1 MRPELND
8 VLQCLSV
15 NSYSVFSLFD
25 DVLDPRIKLL
35 REGVERDA
43 ASICVRLLN
52 HNPVSAWALGFA
64 QATMMTLPLWNN
76 NVVSPGLS
84 SGVAWIS
91 TGGPER
97 FLNMGRV
104 LCYSEYLEGFL
115 AQIDTPRVDDFRIEY
130 LAHEI
135 QATQLTR
142 FLDRTEH
149 LKLDQFTRTRGNVVK
164 CILLWGS
171 QTNRY
176 MRKFHAHGDN
186 VDSTEIMYIT
196 DWLPFFSLFS
206 AVKKLHLSGGIAAYI
221 VSALDD
227 PDNSGDDEMDNE
239 AGDKPVESIER
250 FLAIRQLDGFPVTVV
265 DTEDEFYRS

>member
-1 MRPELND
+1 MR
-8 VLQCLSV
+8 
-15 NSYSVFSLFD
+15 
-25 DVLDPRIKLL
+25 I
-35 REGVERDA
+35 
-43 ASICVRLLN
+43 
-52 HNPVSAWALGFA
+52 
-64 QATMMTLPLWNN
+64 TLPALTAFHYQ
-76 NVVSPGLS
+76 G
-84 SGVAWIS
+84 
-91 TGGPER
+91 
-97 FLNMGRV
+97 
-104 LCYSEYLEGFL
+104 YSEYLEGFL

-149 LKLDQFTRTRGNVVK
+149 LKLDQFTRTRVTFHFVRKGNVVK

-206 AVKKLHLSGGIAAYI
+206 AVKKLHLSGGITAYI

-227 PDNSGDDEMDNE
+227 PDNSGDGHQYEMDNE